1 MPWIPLGSQPGTT
14 PDPLAGFEGPLLG
27 KGEGRKEREG
37 KRKGRKEKGKG
48 GRKQSPPNKSL
59 VTPFGHALK

>member
-1 MPWIPLGSQPGTT
+1 MCFQPEFCIPWIPLGSQPGTT

-37 KRKGRKEKGKG
+37 KRKGREGESTL
-48 GRKQSPPNKSL
+48 RQINL
-59 VTPFGHALK
+59 